1 MSVGD
6 QTQYDASANA
16 SLKESKELPYSVLM
30 SVYAKESPEYLVE
43 ALHSMLAQTV
53 PPEQIV
59 LVEDGPLT
67 HELDNA
73 INVFHEQ
80 HAGLLDLVVLPKNEG
95 LGSALAHGVPEC
107 RNEIIARMDSDDYSF
122 STRMEK
128 ELAMMSDHN
137 LDMVGSQI
145 VEFIKDPDHPVAE
158 SDLPID
164 QQSIVSYSKKRN
176 PFRHPSMVFRKSR
189 VLEAGNYSADYL
201 YFEDWDLFNRMLASG
216 CKAANIDEPL
226 VAMRVSPDFYARRG
240 GPAYIPHIWKFKT
253 EQLRRG
259 YFTFFQFL
267 GTTIPH
273 VLVCLVPNSVRSFI
287 YTHLLRKGTNND

>member
-128 ELAMMSDHN
+128 ELAVMSDHN
-137 LDMVGSQI
+137 LDMVGSQLSLI
-145 VEFIKDPDHPVAE
+145 
-158 SDLPID
+158 
-164 QQSIVSYSKKRN
+164 
-176 PFRHPSMVFRKSR
+176 
-189 VLEAGNYSADYL
+189 
-201 YFEDWDLFNRMLASG
+201 
-216 CKAANIDEPL
+216 
-226 VAMRVSPDFYARRG
+226 
-240 GPAYIPHIWKFKT
+240 HI
-253 EQLRRG
+253 
-259 YFTFFQFL
+259 
-267 GTTIPH
+267 
-273 VLVCLVPNSVRSFI
+273 
-287 YTHLLRKGTNND
+287 